1 MKIKKYKKRLKSM
14 ERYIGTAYLG
24 NFDLTTDY
32 AVQTVLNCMEESLK
46 GNPARIVGK
55 FLHFFLKNPQL
66 DNPITLSVRQPVGL
80 VHPGQSRVIGAY
92 FRKEQYIRCVF
103 VPPGKDE
110 QRELR
115 FIKTIGSKIR
125 EPAQPLYKFGK
136 DISVESFAVYFLGE
150 TKGQEYTSATNQAL
164 EQYLSS
170 FFPIKWTFDNRRSI
184 VYNESNSNE
193 YKTEIHCKNALGFY
207 ESIIYLTNNGLKTDN
222 FKIVK
227 Y

>member
-1 MKIKKYKKRLKSM
+1 MKIKKYKKRSKSM

-32 AVQTVLNCMEESLK
+32 AVQTVVNCMEKSL
-46 GNPARIVGK
+46 GDNPAHVVGK
-55 FLHFFLKNPQL
+55 FLYFYLKNPRL

-80 VHPGQSRVIGAY
+80 VHPGQGRVIGAY

-110 QRELR
+110 KRELR
-115 FIKTIGSKIR
+115 FIKTIGSKVR
-125 EPAQPLYKFGK
+125 DPAQPLYKFGK
-136 DISVESFAVYFLGE
+136 DVSVESFAVYFLGE
-150 TKGQEYTSATNQAL
+150 RQGQDYISAINQTL

-170 FFPIKWTFDNRRSI
+170 VFPIKWTFDNREPI
-184 VYNESNSNE
+184 IYNNSNSE
-193 YKTEIHCKNALGFY
+193 EFKTVVHCKSALGFY
-207 ESIIYLTNNGLKTDN
+207 ESIIHLANNGPTTSN
-222 FKIVK
+222 FEMVK

>member
-1 MKIKKYKKRLKSM
+1 MKIKKYKKRSKSM
-14 ERYIGTAYLG
+14 EPYAGTAYLG
-24 NFDLTTDY
+24 QLDLTADY
-32 AVQTVLNCMEESLK
+32 AVQSVLNCMEKSLE
-46 GNPARIVGK
+46 GNPAHIVGK
-55 FLHFFLKNPQL
+55 FLYFYLKNPQL
-66 DNPITLSVRQPVGL
+66 DNPITLSVRQPIGL
-80 VHPGQSRVIGAY
+80 VHPGQGRVIGAY

-110 QRELR
+110 KKELR

-136 DISVESFAVYFLGE
+136 DVSVESFAVYFLGE

-170 FFPIKWTFDNRRSI
+170 VFPIKWTFDNRESI
-184 VYNESNSNE
+184 VHNESNSNE
-193 YKTEIHCKNALGFY
+193 YKTEVHCKNALGFY
-207 ESIIYLTNNGLKTDN
+207 ESIVHLANQGLKTDN

>member
-1 MKIKKYKKRLKSM
+1 MKIKKYKKRSKSM
-14 ERYIGTAYLG
+14 ERYTGTAYLG

-46 GNPARIVGK
+46 GNPAHIVGK
-55 FLHFFLKNPQL
+55 FLYFYLENPKL
-66 DNPITLSVRQPVGL
+66 DNPVTLSVRQPVGI

-110 QRELR
+110 KKELR
-115 FIKTIGSKIR
+115 FIKTIGSKVR
-125 EPAQPLYKFGK
+125 EPAQPLYKFGN

-150 TKGQEYTSATNQAL
+150 TKGQKYIGAINQAL
-164 EQYLSS
+164 EEYLSS
-170 FFPIKWTFDNRRSI
+170 FFPMKWTFDNRRSI
-184 VYNESNSNE
+184 VYNEHNSNE
-193 YKTEIHCKNALGFY
+193 FKTEIHCKNALGFY
-207 ESIIYLTNNGLKTDN
+207 ESIIYLTNNDLKTSN
-222 FKIVK
+222 FEIVK